1 MFKKPN
7 YDHIAADKK
16 ITLEVTAEQAKSIFW
31 AYDRGLQELDSDALK
46 QLNELLANIKDE
58 LRM

>member
-31 AYDRGLQELDSDALK
+31 AYDRGLQDLDSDAIK
-46 QLNELLANIKDE
+46 QLEKLITNIKNEL
-58 LRM
+58 RP

>member
-31 AYDRGLQELDSDALK
+31 VYDRGLQDLDSDALK